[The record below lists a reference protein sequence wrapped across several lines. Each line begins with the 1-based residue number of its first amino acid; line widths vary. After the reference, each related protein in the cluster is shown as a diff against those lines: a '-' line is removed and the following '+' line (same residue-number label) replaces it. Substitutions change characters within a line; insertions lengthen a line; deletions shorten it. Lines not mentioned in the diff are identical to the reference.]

1 MGFKKMLVAVDG
13 YEPSLGAFKKA
24 VELAQDYQAEI
35 VVLQVKEE
43 VPLLP
48 TEKMMEAVEP
58 PISEDPLPLAKA
70 YAQLMGVSVKTV
82 KKTGPVAGAILATA
96 REENVDL
103 ILLGDSGRKGFQKL
117 YFGSVAQAVTENAD
131 RPVLVI
137 KKGWVDISDLK
148 ELAKQI
154 VEKPE
159 IIEIPVYDPRILY
172 ENLKFSGTLFVIL
185 TAIYFF
191 AVIITSKPLKD
202 VAALEILGLPFG
214 IWCGLFLVVSGIV
227 LTRIYLAKQGGE
239 S

>member
-1 MGFKKMLVAVDG
+1 MGFRKMLVAVDG

-24 VELAQDYQAEI
+24 VELARDYQAEV
-35 VVLQVKEE
+35 VVLQVEEE

-58 PISEDPLPLAKA
+58 PITEEPLELAKA
-70 YAQLMGVSVKTV
+70 YAQLMNVPVKVV

-96 REENVDL
+96 KEENVEL

-117 YFGSVAQAVTENAD
+117 YFGSVAQAVSENAD
-131 RPVLVI
+131 RPVLII
-137 KKGWVDISDLK
+137 KRGWVDISDLK

-159 IIEIPVYDPRILY
+159 AIEIPVYDPRLVY
-172 ENLKFSGTLFVIL
+172 ENLKFSGTLFLVL
-185 TAIYFF
+185 TCLYFF
-191 AVIITSKPLKD
+191 AAIITSKPLKD
-202 VAALEILGLPFG
+202 VAALEIAGLPFG
-214 IWCGLFLVVSGIV
+214 IWCGLILVVSGIF
-227 LTRIYLAKQGGE
+227 LTRIYLSKQGGE